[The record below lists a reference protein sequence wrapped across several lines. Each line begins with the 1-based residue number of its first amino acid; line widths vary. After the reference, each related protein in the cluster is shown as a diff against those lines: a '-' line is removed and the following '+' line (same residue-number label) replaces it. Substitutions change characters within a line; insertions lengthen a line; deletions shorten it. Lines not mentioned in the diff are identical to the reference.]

1 MNPADRTE
9 QIRTLFYF
17 SFPRFFRI
25 LIWLLS
31 KLIGLFIGWT
41 QTQAIDSLVRKAGYY
56 KNPTEEF
63 RSNIKLT
70 RYRSE
75 KIVLSYDEYSAD
87 QINNGGGTS

>member
-1 MNPADRTE
+1 MKFFFC
-9 QIRTLFYF
+9 LF
-17 SFPRFFRI
+17 S
-25 LIWLLS
+25 
-31 KLIGLFIGWT
+31 GWT

-56 KNPTEEF
+56 KSPTDEF

-87 QINNGGGTS
+87 QINNGDGAS